1 MSATGLEV
9 FDKTLQST
17 NIWLN
22 EIGEEQGIGPDKQ
35 RAYHAL
41 RAVLWTLRDRL
52 TPEEAFH
59 LSAQLPMLVRGIY
72 WDGYRLSG
80 KPEKERSRE
89 EFFELIAQR
98 VGQTSPMSPGACARG
113 VFRVLARHLPEGEV
127 EEVKQMLPEPLRTLF
142 PEA

>member
-17 NIWLN
+17 NTWLN

-89 EFFELIAQR
+89 EFFTLIAERTDQA
-98 VGQTSPMSPGACARG
+98 SPMSPEACARA
-113 VFRVLARHLPEGEV
+113 VFGVLARHLPEGEV
-127 EEVKQMLPEPLRTLF
+127 EDVKQMLPEALRTLF